1 MHVNFTPD
9 LESFIRQ
16 KVNAGQYSSTAD
28 VIRDAVRR
36 MLAEE
41 ARAGHASAEP
51 ERRLQTA

>member
-36 MLAEE
+36 MFAEE
-41 ARAGHASAEP
+41 ARQGRHEARAEVQLQSA
-51 ERRLQTA
+51 